1 MKKTDYSQRG
11 GVDPIFSS
19 QYLSFVSGLQIFAAL
34 YIISQFN
41 YLLFHSF
48 AEGFS
53 IVIAFGIF
61 MVVSQSRPNVDVSYF
76 TYVGTAYLFIA
87 LLELLHTIS
96 FTGMNVIMGYQ
107 LDMPTQ
113 LWLATRVVQAFALL
127 TGLLFLG
134 RRLRIIQLFFP
145 YFILTGIILL
155 SVFYWRNFPACLAGE
170 NLPTNFARGLD
181 WLIMG
186 LLICAALVVIF
197 RRGRFDAYSFRTL
210 FLSILTLL
218 ISDFLFRLNQNLEQF
233 ETYYQVSAYFFRILS
248 FYLFYRAAIANC
260 LEKPF
265 EVVLEDLQRKDK
277 SLTESQLLAGLGNYE
292 QDLKTGEWYWSQGL
306 YHLFGYET
314 GDLPPGN
321 GRFWEM
327 IHPDDLETFGTNF
340 RDLLARRQPIALDF
354 RILTR
359 SGEIRDMQV
368 IGAGVYD
375 PEGVPVSHYG
385 TIQDVTERNKTR
397 KALEQAYGA
406 MEQRVEER
414 TLALKQVHEQ
424 LLHAGK
430 LSAIG
435 KLSASI
441 AHEFNNPLFGVINV
455 LSGIRRR
462 VKMDPPDAEL
472 VEMALNEC
480 SRMKN
485 LIRDLQDF
493 NRPSSGQLAPMD
505 LHKTIDSLLLLCKK
519 DFKTRNIEIALEYD
533 QRVPHIKAV
542 ADQIKQ
548 VLLNLLNNAA
558 DACEGGGT
566 IRIRTSL
573 GEAGKVVIQV
583 IDNGKGIEPENL
595 EKIFAPFFTTKPAIK
610 GTGLGLSVSHG
621 IVKRH
626 GGTITVESEP
636 NKGTTFT
643 VTLLIEGELHEEKI
657 DSGS

>member
-1 MKKTDYSQRG
+1 LKKTDYSQGG

-34 YIISQFN
+34 YVISQFN

-76 TYVGTAYLFIA
+76 TYAGTACLFIA
-87 LLELLHTIS
+87 PLELLHTIS
-96 FTGMNVIMGYQ
+96 FTGMNVIIGYH
-107 LDMPTQ
+107 LDMPIQ
-113 LWLATRVVQAFALL
+113 LWLATRMVQAFALL
-127 TGLLFLG
+127 TGLFFLS
-134 RRLRIIQLFFP
+134 RRLRIWQVFIP

-155 SVFYWRNFPACLAGE
+155 SVFYWRNFPVCLEGE
-170 NLPTNFARGLD
+170 NLPTAFARGVD
-181 WLIMG
+181 WLIIGM
-186 LLICAALVVIF
+186 LICALFVVIY
-197 RRGRFDAYSFRTL
+197 RRGKFDANSFRTV

-218 ISDFLFRLNQNLEQF
+218 ISNFLFTLKLHLEQF
-233 ETYYQVSAYFFRILS
+233 EIFYHVSAYFFRILS
-248 FYLFYRAAIANC
+248 FYLFYRAAIDNC

-265 EVVLEDLQRKDK
+265 DEVLADLQRKDR

-292 QDLKTGEWYWSQGL
+292 QDLETGGWYWSTGL
-306 YHLFGYET
+306 YKLFGYDND
-314 GDLPPGN
+314 DLPPNN

-327 IHPDDLETFGTNF
+327 IHPDDLETFSTNF
-340 RDLLARRQPIALDF
+340 RDLLARHQPIALDF
-354 RILTR
+354 RVVTK

-375 PEGVPVSHYG
+375 SEGTPISHYG

-414 TLALKQVHEQ
+414 SLELEQVYEQ

-462 VKMDPPDAEL
+462 VKMEAPDAEL
-472 VEMALNEC
+472 LEMALNEC

-505 LHKTIDSLLLLCKK
+505 LHQTIDSLLLLSKK
-519 DFKTRNIEIALEYD
+519 DLKSRNIEISKEYD
-533 QRVPHIKAV
+533 QRIPHIKAV

-566 IRIRTSL
+566 IRIRTEL

-595 EKIFAPFFTTKPAIK
+595 QKIFAPFFTTKPAIK

-621 IVKRH
+621 IIKRH
-626 GGTITVESEP
+626 GGTIAVESEP

-643 VTLLIEGELHEEKI
+643 VNLLIEGELHEEKI
-657 DSGS
+657 NSGS

>member
-1 MKKTDYSQRG
+1 MTKTSHSQRG
-11 GVDPIFSS
+11 IDPIFSS

-61 MVVSQSRPNVDVSYF
+61 MVVSQSRPNIDVSCF

-87 LLELLHTIS
+87 LLELLHTLS
-96 FTGMNVIMGYQ
+96 FTGMNVIMGYRP
-107 LDMPTQ
+107 DVPAQ
-113 LWLATRVVQAFALL
+113 LWLATRGVQAFALL
-127 TGLLFLG
+127 TGLLFMN
-134 RRLRIIQLFFP
+134 RRLRIFQLFFP
-145 YFILTGIILL
+145 YFILTGSILL
-155 SVFYWRNFPACLAGE
+155 SIFYWKNFPAGLAVE
-170 NLPTNFARGLD
+170 NLPSSFGKGLD
-181 WLIMG
+181 WLIIWM
-186 LLICAALVVIF
+186 LICAALLSIY
-197 RRGRFDAYSFRTL
+197 RRGKFDAYSFRTIL
-210 FLSILTLL
+210 LSILTLL
-218 ISDFLFRLNQNLEQF
+218 VSELLFKVDPPLDQANF
-233 ETYYQVSAYFFRILS
+233 YHVSAYFFRILS

-277 SLTESQLLAGLGNYE
+277 SLNESQLLAGLGNYE
-292 QDLKTGEWYWSQGL
+292 QNLKTGEWYWSKGL
-306 YHLFGYET
+306 YHLLGYEK
-314 GDLPPGN
+314 GDLPPAN

-327 IHPDDLETFGTNF
+327 VHPDDRDAFAMNF

-354 RILTR
+354 RIITR
-359 SGEIRDMQV
+359 SGDVRDMQV

-375 PEGVPVSHYG
+375 SEGIPVSHYG
-385 TIQDVTERNKTR
+385 TVQDVTERNKIR
-397 KALEQAYGA
+397 RALEQAYGA

-414 TLALKQVHEQ
+414 SLALNQVHEQ

-455 LSGIRRR
+455 LSGLRRR
-462 VKMDPPDAEL
+462 VKMEPPDAEL
-472 VEMALNEC
+472 LEMALNEC
-480 SRMKN
+480 NRMKN

-519 DFKTRNIEIALEYD
+519 DFESRNIEIVREYD
-533 QRVPHIKAV
+533 QRIPHIKAV

-566 IRIRTSL
+566 IRVRTEP
-573 GEAGKVVIQV
+573 GESGKVVIQV
-583 IDNGKGIEPENL
+583 IDDGKGIEPEAL
-595 EKIFAPFFTTKPAIK
+595 PRIFEPFFTTKPAIK

-621 IVKRH
+621 IIKRH

-636 NKGTTFT
+636 GKGATFT
-643 VTLLIEGELHEEKI
+643 VILLIEGELHAEKS

>member
-1 MKKTDYSQRG
+1 MTKTTPSQR
-11 GVDPIFSS
+11 GVDPILSS

-61 MVVSQSRPNVDVSYF
+61 MVVSQSRPNVDVPF
-76 TYVGTAYLFIA
+76 FIYVGTAYLFVA
-87 LLELLHTIS
+87 PLELLHTLS
-96 FTGMNVIMGYQ
+96 FSGMNVIGGYGP
-107 LDMPTQ
+107 DMPTQ
-113 LWLATRVVQAFALL
+113 LWLAAKAVQAFALL
-127 TGLLFLG
+127 TGLFFLG
-134 RRLRIIQLFFP
+134 RRLRISKVFFP
-145 YFILTGIILL
+145 YFILTAFIAL
-155 SVFYWRNFPACLAGE
+155 SIFYWRNFPAGLDGE
-170 NLPTNFARGLD
+170 NLSGTFIGHLE
-181 WLIMG
+181 WVIIG
-186 LLICAALVVIF
+186 LLSSAIF
-197 RRGRFDAYSFRTL
+197 VHIYRRGHFDAYSFRTVI
-210 FLSILTLL
+210 LSLLTLL
-218 ISDFLFRLNQNLEQF
+218 VSELLFTLNYAQPDF
-233 ETYYQVSAYFFRILS
+233 YHVSAHFFRILS

-265 EVVLEDLQRKDK
+265 EMVLQDLQRKDK

-292 QDLKTGEWYWSQGL
+292 QDLKTGEWYWSKGL
-306 YHLFGYET
+306 YHLFGYEND
-314 GDLPPGN
+314 DLPPSN

-327 IHPDDLETFGTNF
+327 VHPDDSDAFGMNF

-354 RILTR
+354 RIITR
-359 SGEIRDMQV
+359 RGEVRDLQV
-368 IGAGVYD
+368 IGSGVYD
-375 PEGVPVSHYG
+375 AEGVPVSHYG

-397 KALEQAYGA
+397 KALEQAYGV

-414 TLALKQVHEQ
+414 TLELEQVHEQ

-462 VKMDPPDAEL
+462 VQMEPADAEL
-472 VEMALNEC
+472 LEMALNEC
-480 SRMKN
+480 RRMKN

-519 DFKTRNIEIALEYD
+519 DFKSRNIEIVREYD
-533 QRVPHIKAV
+533 QRIPHIRAV

-566 IRIRTSL
+566 IRVRTSL

-583 IDNGKGIEPENL
+583 IDDGKGIDPEDL
-595 EKIFAPFFTTKPAIK
+595 RKIFAPFFTTKPAIK

-621 IVKRH
+621 IIKRH
-626 GGTITVESEP
+626 GGSITVESER
-636 NKGTTFT
+636 NRGTTFT
-643 VTLLIEGELHEEKI
+643 VTLLIEGELHEEKS

>member
-96 FTGMNVIMGYQ
+96 FTGMNVIIGYH

-113 LWLATRVVQAFALL
+113 LWLATRAIQAVALL
-127 TGLLFLG
+127 SGLFFLN
-134 RRLRIIQLFFP
+134 RRLRIYQLFIP
-145 YFILTGIILL
+145 YFIMTGIILL
-155 SVFYWRNFPACLAGE
+155 SVFYWRNFPTCLDVE
-170 NLPTNFARGLD
+170 DLPTAFARGLD
-181 WLIMG
+181 WLIIG
-186 LLICAALVVIF
+186 LLVCAALTVIF
-197 RRGRFDAYSFRTL
+197 RRGKFDANSFRTVL
-210 FLSILTLL
+210 LSILTLL
-218 ISDFLFRLNQNLEQF
+218 ISNFLFTLNLQLEKF
-233 ETYYQVSAYFFRILS
+233 EIFYHVSAYFFRILS
-248 FYLFYRAAIANC
+248 FYLFYRAAIDNC

-265 EVVLEDLQRKDK
+265 EEVLNDLQRKDK
-277 SLTESQLLAGLGNYE
+277 TLTESQLLAGLGNYE
-292 QDLKTGEWYWSQGL
+292 QDLKSGEWYWSQGL
-306 YHLFGYET
+306 FHLFGYANGE
-314 GDLPPGN
+314 LPANN

-327 IHPDDLETFGTNF
+327 IHPDDLESFGANF
-340 RDLLARRQPIALDF
+340 RDLLAWRQPIALDF
-354 RILTR
+354 RIITR
-359 SGEIRDMQV
+359 GGAVRDMHV

-375 PEGVPVSHYG
+375 PEGAPISHYG

-397 KALEQAYGA
+397 KALELAYGA
-406 MEQRVEER
+406 MEQRVDDR
-414 TLALKQVHEQ
+414 TVELEQVHEQ

-441 AHEFNNPLFGVINV
+441 AHEFNNPLFGIINV
-455 LSGIRRR
+455 LSGIRKR
-462 VKMDPPDAEL
+462 VKMEPADAEL

-480 SRMKN
+480 SRIKN

-505 LHKTIDSLLLLCKK
+505 LHQTIDSLLLLSKK
-519 DFKTRNIEIALEYD
+519 DLKTRNIEISLEYD
-533 QRVPHIKAV
+533 QRIPHIKAV

-558 DACEGGGT
+558 DACEGGGI
-566 IRIRTSL
+566 IRIRTEL
-573 GEAGKVVIQV
+573 GEAGKVIIQV
-583 IDNGKGIEPENL
+583 IDNGKGISPENL
-595 EKIFAPFFTTKPAIK
+595 PKIFAPFFTTKPAIK

-657 DSGS
+657 NSGS